1 MSDRVVKQGLSNE
14 YQTWDTPLSGAG
26 AEFAPF
32 FSLTSPAQA
41 APSGNFA
48 PAEVSVMSQAQAKN
62 EDWQVFAAPH
72 EAADAGFSSIAG
84 DGFGGTEAGT
94 TSAPMMT
101 PGHADGYDAGYE
113 EGYEK
118 GLALGQSEGEIK
130 GQAAGQQQAQDLM
143 QQRDLEL
150 QQALTTLAAV
160 TNTLS
165 DELLQPMQ
173 ALALHMA
180 KQLVRGELSIS
191 TQAIERLVRLN
202 MEQLHQ
208 SQSSIQVHLNP
219 AEFERLQAANNL
231 PDQVTLLPNNEV
243 DIGSVKV
250 EQQGSWVED
259 LVQDRLAQLSQ
270 QALGFVDEAI
280 VTPLEVM
287 DLEPQPDQEL
297 HLESEPQIEPESQL
311 EPEPESESQSEPEPG
326 PGLSLESHSEEPA
339 IDHQQEPVDE

>member
-1 MSDRVVKQGLSNE
+1 LSDRVVKQGLANE
-14 YQTWDTPLSGAG
+14 YQAWNTPLSGAG
-26 AEFAPF
+26 VEFAPF
-32 FSLTSPAQA
+32 FSLTSPTR
-41 APSGNFA
+41 APASGNFA
-48 PAEVSVMSQAQAKN
+48 TAEVSVMSQVQAKN

-72 EAADAGFSSIAG
+72 EAAGAGFSSIAG
-84 DGFGGTEAGT
+84 DGFGDTEAET
-94 TSAPMMT
+94 TTASMTT
-101 PGHADGYDAGYE
+101 PGHAEGYDAGYE

-118 GLALGQSEGEIK
+118 GLSLGQSEGEIK
-130 GQAAGQQQAQDLM
+130 GQAAGQQQAQELM

-150 QQALTTLAAV
+150 QQALTSLAAV

-180 KQLVRGELSIS
+180 KQLVRGELSLS

-219 AEFERLQAANNL
+219 AEFERLQAANKL
-231 PDQVTLLPNNEV
+231 PEQVTLRPNNEV
-243 DIGSVKV
+243 GIGSVKV

-270 QALGFVDEAI
+270 QALGFVDDAV
-280 VTPLEVM
+280 VTPLDLM
-287 DLEPQPDQEL
+287 DLEHQLQPEPQPGPD
-297 HLESEPQIEPESQL
+297 PQIEAEAVSVEHADAVV
-311 EPEPESESQSEPEPG
+311 EPE
-326 PGLSLESHSEEPA
+326 LESPADEPQT
-339 IDHQQEPVDE
+339 DEQQEPVDE

>member
-1 MSDRVVKQGLSNE
+1 MSDRVVKQGLAND
-14 YQTWDTPLSGAG
+14 YQTWNTPLSGAG

-72 EAADAGFSSIAG
+72 EAATDGFSSIAG
-84 DGFGGTEAGT
+84 DGFDDGFGDTQAET
-94 TSAPMMT
+94 TTAPMMT
-101 PGHADGYDAGYE
+101 PGHAEGYDAGYE

-130 GQAAGQQQAQDLM
+130 GQAAGQQQAQELM
-143 QQRDLEL
+143 QQHDLEL
-150 QQALTTLAAV
+150 QQTLTTLTAV
-160 TNTLS
+160 TDTLS

-180 KQLVRGELSIS
+180 KQLVRGELSLS

-202 MEQLHQ
+202 MDQLHQ

-219 AEFERLQAANNL
+219 AEFERLQGANSL
-231 PDQVTLLPNNEV
+231 PEQVTLLPNNEV
-243 DIGSVKV
+243 GIGSVKV

-270 QALGFVDEAI
+270 QALGFVDETI
-280 VTPLEVM
+280 VTPLEMM
-287 DLEPQPDQEL
+287 DLEPQ
-297 HLESEPQIEPESQL
+297 LESEPESQL
-311 EPEPESESQSEPEPG
+311 EPEPELQPDLEPHTEP
-326 PGLSLESHSEEPA
+326 PSTDDQH
-339 IDHQQEPVDE
+339 EPVDE